1 MKIKEIRELSI
12 KELHERIDMG
22 TRNLRKERTGIV
34 FSNKMDKSITVAVR
48 WKEKHPIYGK
58 FVNKTKKYHAHD
70 ERNECNEG
78 DTVRIMETR
87 PLSKTKRWR
96 LVQIIER
103 AK

>member
-1 MKIKEIRELSI
+1 ME
-12 KELHERIDMG
+12 
-22 TRNLRKERTGIV
+22 TRNLRKERTGV
-34 FSNKMDKSITVAVR
+34 VVSNKMEKSITVAVK

-70 ERNECNEG
+70 ENNECSIG
-78 DTVRIMETR
+78 DTVKVIETR

>member
-1 MKIKEIRELSI
+1 
-12 KELHERIDMG
+12 MG
-22 TRNLRKERTGIV
+22 TRNLRKERTGV
-34 FSNKMDKSITVAVR
+34 VTSNKMDKSITVAVK

-70 ERNECNEG
+70 EKNECNIG
-78 DTVRIMETR
+78 DTVKIMETR
-87 PLSKTKRWR
+87 PLSKMKRWR